1 MESETDALA
10 LMESLDTGK
19 PISDARNVDIPLAIQ
34 TVRWYAEALDKVYGE
49 VGPNQ
54 QRSEEH
60 TSELQSL
67 MRSSYAVF
75 CLKKKHKNNFIFYTL
90 NSSLSNRRKSKLC
103 QYVTVR
109 QNRIPSLST

>member
-1 MESETDALA
+1 MD
-10 LMESLDTGK
+10 SLDTGK

-54 QRSEEH
+54 QGKFSFAVHEPLGVVGAITPWNFPLHMAMWKVAPALAMGNSVVLRSEEH

-67 MRSSYAVF
+67 MRIS
-75 CLKKKHKNNFIFYTL
+75 
-90 NSSLSNRRKSKLC
+90 
-103 QYVTVR
+103 
-109 QNRIPSLST
+109 

>member
-54 QRSEEH
+54 QGKFSFAVHEPLGRSEEH

-67 MRSSYAVF
+67 MRISYAVF
-75 CLKKKHKNNFIFYTL
+75 YLKTKKLHKHTSVL
-90 NSSLSNRRKSKLC
+90 HCR
-103 QYVTVR
+103 
-109 QNRIPSLST
+109 